1 MKEKIAFIAVGQGG
15 GNIGKLIESKGYKVL
30 YLNTSQE
37 DLDTLKDVKFK
48 HHIKNGEGCNHD
60 RLKAKKLV
68 ASDFEAIFE
77 ETEKLEADILMV
89 IFATGGGTG
98 SGGGPML
105 MDLLLGEGKTVGSIP
120 ILPGKDESVKAH
132 MNSYECFKELLAID
146 DSGAM
151 FPIDNNQGKKLTLNQ
166 KFVDPFCAFLNIP
179 NQHKHIK
186 GNIDK
191 AEIVETLSAH
201 GMAYVFQFDSKIAE
215 AIEHFKNNI
224 FAPAEMDG
232 VVKYITLSA
241 MDESLN
247 LEPFEKVVGVPLDRF
262 QTYNTKKSICCLS
275 GLSFPK
281 TRFDELYEKIN
292 THKDN
297 IVKNLN
303 HNTEFRLDKDIDFL
317 SGVTAAGSKRQ
328 EVVKTAESGA
338 QKSKEEKRAVSRKS
352 ILDKYL

>member
-1 MKEKIAFIAVGQGG
+1 MKNKIGFVAIGQGG
-15 GNIGKLIESKGYKVL
+15 GNIGKLIEDKGYKVL
-30 YLNTSQE
+30 YLNTSLE
-37 DLDTLKDVKFK
+37 DLDTLKDAKFK
-48 HHIKNGEGCNHD
+48 HHIKDGEGCNHD

-68 ASDFEAIFE
+68 AADFEAIYE
-77 ETEKLEADILMV
+77 EVEKLEADMVMV

-105 MDLLLGEGKTVGSIP
+105 IDLLLGEGITVGSIP
-120 ILPGKDESVKAH
+120 IIPGKAESIKAH

-151 FPIDNNQGKKLTLNQ
+151 FAIDNNKGKKLVLNQ

-191 AEIVETLSAH
+191 AEIIETLSAH
-201 GMAYVFQFDSKIAE
+201 GMAYVFQFDKNVSE
-215 AIEHFKNNI
+215 AIEHFKTNI

-232 VVKYITLSA
+232 VMKYIALSSV
-241 MDESLN
+241 DEALD
-247 LEPFEKVVGVPLDRF
+247 LEAFEKVAGVPLDRF
-262 QTYNTKKSICCLS
+262 QTYNSKKSICCVS
-275 GLSFPK
+275 GLSFPQK
-281 TRFDELYEKIN
+281 RFDELYEKVN
-292 THKDN
+292 AHKEQ

-303 HNTEFRLDKDIDFL
+303 HNTEFRLDQDTDFL
-317 SGVTAAGSKRQ
+317 SGVKSTKRTARLSDAGNENETSKG
-328 EVVKTAESGA
+328 EK
-338 QKSKEEKRAVSRKS
+338 KSVRSRKS